1 VIGRRRVGGKRS
13 LTDRQA
19 VARVVQAITLV
30 SGALALVGQASSMLE
45 DTRTYVDITFVAV
58 ANLAVAA
65 PDWASELRQG
75 SP

>member
-1 VIGRRRVGGKRS
+1 
-13 LTDRQA
+13 
-19 VARVVQAITLV
+19 VVQAITLV

-65 PDWASELRQG
+65 PDWGSELRQG